1 MKFLRKGLAV
11 VVVLGLLL
19 VAGSLLLPAR
29 THVERSIVI
38 DRPPAQVFAT
48 VNSFQRFR
56 EWSPWAAY
64 DPQAEYR
71 FEGPA
76 SGVGARM
83 SWAGNRSV
91 GSGSQQIVES
101 LPNRRVAIALDF
113 DGSLAQAAY
122 TLVPAGNGTR
132 LTWSFDSNHGYNPMS
147 RMFGLLFERML
158 GPDYEQGLAKLK
170 ALLENEPRPAMVP
183 SQPQ

>member
-19 VAGSLLLPAR
+19 VAGSLLLPAS

-64 DPQAEYR
+64 DPDAKYT

-76 SGVGARM
+76 HGVGARM
-83 SWAGNRSV
+83 TWTGNRSV
-91 GSGSQQIVES
+91 GSGSQES
-101 LPNRRVAIALDF
+101 LESAADSRVVNALDF
-113 DGSLAQAAY
+113 GGSQAKATFTLA
-122 TLVPAGNGTR
+122 PENNGTR
-132 LTWSFDSNHGYNPMS
+132 LTWSFDSEHGYNPIN
-147 RMFGLLFERML
+147 RLFG
-158 GPDYEQGLAKLK
+158 
-170 ALLENEPRPAMVP
+170 ALREVL
-183 SQPQ
+183 PQSTDS

>member
-19 VAGSLLLPAR
+19 VAGSLLLPAS
-29 THVERSIVI
+29 THVERSVVI

-48 VNSFQRFR
+48 VNSFQRFG

-64 DPQAEYR
+64 DPSAKYT

-83 SWAGNRSV
+83 TWTGNRSV
-91 GSGSQQIVES
+91 GSGSQEIVES
-101 LPNRRVAIALDF
+101 LPDRRVDIALNF
-113 DGSLAQAAY
+113 DGNPARAAY
-122 TLVPAGNGTR
+122 TLVPEGSGTR
-132 LTWSFDSNHGYNPMS
+132 VTWSFDSHHGYNPMS
-147 RMFGLLFERML
+147 RMFGLLFDRML

-170 ALLENEPRPAMVP
+170 SLLESESRPAIVP
-183 SQPQ
+183 GRSQ